1 MAVHLTRLVS
11 TGKKKV
17 PSHHKRSG
25 FSLLAHIPN
34 DQNFVAVSGFQ
45 QSGGPLLGAT
55 AICKINRKA
64 ILSLELAIKHVN

>member
-11 TGKKKV
+11 TGKKKKV

-55 AICKINRKA
+55 AI
-64 ILSLELAIKHVN
+64 